1 MMTNSKTSEIVW
13 SLVRTILA
21 RRWFVVGVTAF
32 TGIAAVIISLFLSN
46 WYMAE
51 TRLLIPGQTSSGLL
65 SNVISGRI
73 GSSASSLL
81 GGLVSDYQQELAI
94 LDSRSVKQSVVEE
107 FNLIEV
113 YDLAESEAPIEFAIE
128 ELEGNIEFVIDN
140 EYNYLAVQVYDKEP
154 ERAAEMANFFVS
166 RLNEVG
172 IDLST
177 ETARSFR
184 LTVESRYRE
193 MEDSLKTILS
203 SIRTLQQE
211 TGVID
216 LPSQGAAFMEGLT
229 EWRSQIFL
237 AELEFENLQSLYGPN
252 HSQARAARQ
261 AVERA
266 RESYNQA
273 LEGQERL
280 MPVSQDSLPNV
291 AYKFAE
297 LQKEF
302 VILTTLLEFARPVL
316 EEAHLSEERAA
327 KSVQVLDPAIVP
339 TVKARPWRA
348 AICVV
353 STFSG
358 FLLSILYVLLIAWW
372 KHNYSLIA
380 SKLST
385 VQTV

>member
-1 MMTNSKTSEIVW
+1 MMTNSKTSDIIW

-32 TGIAAVIISLFLSN
+32 TGITAVIISLFLSN

-65 SNVISGRI
+65 SSVISGRI
-73 GSSASSLL
+73 SSSASSLL

-94 LDSRSVKQSVVEE
+94 LDSRNVKQSVIEE

-113 YDLAESEAPIEFAIE
+113 YDLADSEAPMEYAIE

-154 ERAAEMANFFVS
+154 ERAAEMANFFAS

-184 LTVESRYRE
+184 LTVESRYQE
-193 MEDSLKTILS
+193 MEDSLKTVLS
-203 SIRTLQQE
+203 AIRTLQQE

-216 LPSQGAAFMEGLT
+216 LPAQGAAFMEGLT

-266 RESYNQA
+266 RESYNLA

-280 MPVSQDSLPNV
+280 MPVSQDSLPSV

-316 EEAHLSEERAA
+316 EEAYLSEERAA
-327 KSVQVLDPAIVP
+327 ESVQVLDSAAIP
-339 TVKARPWRA
+339 MVKARPWRA

-353 STFSG
+353 SAFSG

-372 KHNYSLIA
+372 KDNHALIA
-380 SKLST
+380 SKLAPVRT
-385 VQTV
+385 V